1 MAIENA
7 LSSLDV
13 EYGLRSFLRDLPWIR
28 EQTFKKSTIKHAFR
42 KASMFPI
49 NAKECLKQ
57 LKTFNPPKE
66 KEDDNQTLPQLPQT
80 PTKPMEIEV

>member
-13 EYGLRSFLRDLPWIR
+13 EYSLRSFLRDLPWIR
-28 EQTFKKSTIKHAFR
+28 EQTFKRDTIKHAFR
-42 KASMFPI
+42 KASMYPI

-57 LKTFNPPKE
+57 LKIFNPLKA
-66 KEDDNQTLPQLPQT
+66 KEDND
-80 PTKPMEIEV
+80 